1 MKKTYRAIAAMML
14 GLSLAAGMLSGCVS
28 KPSTSQASSEAGSER
43 ETGNTA
49 DKNNAVSTAQAD
61 AAVEKPEDKA
71 EEKEECVQ
79 PVSVFIEQHTV
90 SASNQEAY
98 SQIAE
103 HSYNY
108 ITLSEEDAKKYPEL
122 AKTFTEENKQ
132 KDEDKRETLSQLIGM
147 YDQMY
152 EDYDGDNEGFPY
164 TMTDN
169 SKISVLRADSNV
181 VSLFGEYSGYYGGV
195 HGYYSYFGC
204 NYDTKT
210 GKKLVITDV
219 ITDMDKMFELIDAQL
234 QERYPEQYEYFVK
247 MDDYKQNGN
256 YDVMAFSLGNECVR
270 VYFNPYEIG
279 SYADGVQVVD
289 IYFDEHPELIQDKY
303 MKTLDSY
310 IMPFTEN
317 LPFYLNVRGDGRE
330 KISLTSDMPDDHYYE
345 WQITAG
351 RRSVKINDGC
361 YSENSY
367 IVCRDGKYYL
377 YLFETS
383 DNDYV
388 MMRLIDLE
396 KMDYDPDYMPGY
408 QLADQDHTYDD
419 SRDAEG
425 IYEYSNKKAGFSDP
439 DDFVFTERIFL
450 MGTLSGERH
459 FHIGAAGIPETE
471 DEFYT
476 IRQTGVIKA
485 NMPIKCD
492 VVDHKN
498 GTSTDGV
505 IPEGTFL
512 IYAATDGESWVELQE
527 VDASLVESNEDP
539 EYQYFRLKENMN
551 ADMDKPVYHVRLEKK
566 DWYYAVDGVEDQ
578 DAFTGVVYAG

>member
-1 MKKTYRAIAAMML
+1 MKKTYRKIATMML
-14 GLSLAAGMLSGCVS
+14 CLSLTASMLSGCGS
-28 KPSTSQASSEAGSER
+28 KSSATQASSK
-43 ETGNTA
+43 A
-49 DKNNAVSTAQAD
+49 DNGKQTENAEDKDNAVSTAQAD
-61 AAVEKPEDKA
+61 AAAEKPEDKA
-71 EEKEECVQ
+71 EEKTEGVQ
-79 PVSVFIEQHTV
+79 PVSVFIDQHTV
-90 SASNQEAY
+90 SVSNQETY
-98 SQIAE
+98 SQKAE

-122 AKTFTEENKQ
+122 AKTFAEENKQ
-132 KDEDKRETLSQLIGM
+132 KDEDKGETLSQLIGM

-152 EDYDGDNEGFPY
+152 EDFGSDNEDFPY
-164 TMTDN
+164 VMTDH
-169 SKISVLRADSNV
+169 SKLSVLRADSNV
-181 VSLFGEYSGYYGGV
+181 VSLFGEYNNYYGGV
-195 HGYYSYFGC
+195 HGYYSYYGY

-219 ITDMDKMFELIDAQL
+219 VTNMDKMFELIDAQL

-247 MDDYKQNGN
+247 MDDYNDEAN
-256 YDVMAFSLGNECVR
+256 YPIMAFSLGNESLR
-270 VYFNPYEIG
+270 IYFNPYEIG
-279 SYADGVQVVD
+279 SYADGVQVAD

-303 MKTLDSY
+303 METLDSY
-310 IMPFTEN
+310 IIPITDY
-317 LPFYLNVRGDGRE
+317 LPYYLNVKGDGRE
-330 KISLTSDMPDDHYYE
+330 KISLTSDIPEDYYYE

-351 RRSVKINDGC
+351 RRSVKISDYC

-367 IVCRDGKYYL
+367 IVCKDGKYYL

-388 MMRLIDLE
+388 IMRLIDLE

-408 QLADQDHTYDD
+408 QLADLDYTYDD

-425 IYEYSNKKAGFSDP
+425 IYEYNNKKANFSNP
-439 DDFVFTERIFL
+439 DDFVLTERISL

-459 FHIGAAGIPETE
+459 FRVGADGIPETE

-476 IRQTGVIKA
+476 IRHTGVIKA
-485 NMPIKCD
+485 NMPITCD
-492 VVDHKN
+492 VVDYKN

-527 VDASLVESNEDP
+527 VDVSHVESNEDP
-539 EYQYFRLKENMN
+539 EYQYFWLKENMK
-551 ADMDKPVYHVRLEKK
+551 ADMDKPVYRVHLEKK
-566 DWYYAVDGVEDQ
+566 DWYYTIDGVEDQ
-578 DAFTGVVYAG
+578 EAFTGVVYAG